1 MFIKVHDLFLARV
14 CFRSGHKLPRIVS
27 CKKLDSGPHDFGGLE
42 RDCQRDFPAR
52 DESLQGMHDAMR
64 NVMPRDA
71 TYKTSTFT
79 VACVPGV

>member
-1 MFIKVHDLFLARV
+1 M